1 MSKAITH
8 SRWIRGLQAGFDRFS
23 LPKGAVSRIS
33 NMVYTRR
40 GALKNC
46 DGSLIFS
53 AFGGLNPF
61 SWNPLTSKFWREVF
75 YYAPSSS
82 IRTGYF
88 GLYSDPATPLAT
100 SLGTPTLATNGT
112 GLTGTYFI
120 KMTAVDG
127 VGGESAASPE
137 ANIVVANQGIKITW
151 TPVANAYGYNVY
163 VATSSGAEVLWLPPG
178 DLAAA
183 VGVSVIGSATSTII
197 IDNTWISNANQV
209 PSTVDTSSQLIFT
222 SIPIGGYSS
231 ANAVKTLPAAI
242 SAISTGSSA
251 SIDTTSA
258 PVTTTTQF
266 LPTATAAGGPVAG
279 THPFTSATAGGTGL
293 GESFTDESGHTD
305 GGEQQSWSGFSA
317 DSGTITAVTLSV
329 NSSMSLSFG
338 SHGIGTI
345 RYSLNNGSSWYI
357 LALRSVA
364 YSATDSASLP
374 LTQDLTQVKVSA
386 FVEGGATANS
396 SATMHVL
403 SIAINVTTLVA
414 SGGTSG
420 SGGLGTGGGTPNGG
434 VSGICGPLPMIV
446 GFVGKMILALGNG
459 ITPYQSDGTTA
470 GTTQLTNTFTAV
482 YPARIASSLYNK
494 GDQIEATVAGTAYVF
509 TAQQEGTT
517 GSGGPPAFAATLGS
531 TVTDG
536 QVVWKNTGQVTT
548 SPAPRGAAH
557 EEIYAGSLWVANT
570 SPTLT
575 TDQLDGP
582 SALRMSDLNNPI
594 SWNPLN
600 AAEISPDDGDECT
613 GIKAFTVAEAG
624 IAPQNFLMFF
634 KNFSSYLIQGVFGST
649 NFSITR
655 LQTDIGNVAA
665 RSIQFLPGYGI
676 MRLSHLG
683 FAVTDGISDK
693 LQDPEAIRPLLFA
706 ETTED
711 DITPI
716 DWSTAWFSK
725 AAQTVEPPMYV
736 CAMPLVGANANLIAL
751 LTGVTVTVTSSGSPM
766 LPTGNYYV
774 QVGLRGPNGVTSLSA
789 ISGPFAIVS
798 GTSFLSVGNAA
809 LPAGYYGFRVWFGNS
824 PTTLNQYVDGD
835 STTITIQAPGSGGIP
850 PTSIAGAL
858 TRVFC
863 YDLIIKA
870 WTVFDLPFSISVLRQ
885 SRIEGSIPLTI
896 AAGRSDD
903 SIRQMQAG
911 DQTWDAGATN
921 PVIQWSFKDGEVYDE
936 GASVILYHNQV
947 IIRGDDAPSSVNV
960 TTEINGQVQ
969 AIIQASLT
977 ALGVD
982 QYEARARIFQRAEN
996 LALTISGSGP
1006 ATVESVTYEVGAK
1019 KPIGSSL
1026 VIA

>member
-1 MSKAITH
+1 MSKAVTH

-53 AFGGLNPF
+53 AFGGINPF
-61 SWNPLTSKFWREVF
+61 FWNPLTSKFWREVF
-75 YYAPSSS
+75 YYSPSSS

-178 DLAAA
+178 DLATAA
-183 VGVSVIGSATSTII
+183 GVSVIGSAIATII

-209 PSTVDTSSQLIFT
+209 PSAVDTSSQLIFT
-222 SIPIGGYSS
+222 SIPIGGYSN

-242 SAISTGSSA
+242 AAISTGSSA

-266 LPTATAAGGPVAG
+266 KPTATAPGGPIFG
-279 THPFTSATAGGTGL
+279 THAFDSATAGGTGS
-293 GESFTDESGHTD
+293 GSSFTDEAGHSD
-305 GGEQQSWSGFSA
+305 GGEQQTWSGFAA
-317 DSGTITAVTLSV
+317 DSGTVTAITISISSDMTLG
-329 NSSMSLSFG
+329 FG
-338 SHGIGTI
+338 ANGQATL
-345 RYSLNNGSSWYI
+345 RYTLNNGSSWII
-357 LALRSVA
+357 LANRNSN
-364 YSATDSASLP
+364 YSATDSASIP
-374 LTQDLTQVKVSA
+374 IAQDLTQVKVSA
-386 FVEGGATANS
+386 LIKSGSRANS
-396 SATMHVL
+396 EAEMEIF
-403 SIAINVTTLVA
+403 SIIITVTTLVA
-414 SGGTSG
+414 SGGSSG

-434 VSGICGPLPMIV
+434 VSGICSPLPMIV
-446 GFVGKMILALGNG
+446 GFVGKMMLALGNG

-470 GTTQLTNTFTAV
+470 GTTQITNTFTAV

-517 GSGGPPAFAATLGS
+517 SSGGAPAFAATLGS

-536 QVVWKNTGQVTT
+536 QVVWKNTGQVTL
-548 SPAPRGAAH
+548 SPVPRGAAH
-557 EEIYAGSLWVANT
+557 EEIYAGSLWLANT

-582 SALRMSDLNNPI
+582 SALRQSDLNNPI

-711 DITPI
+711 DITQI

-736 CAMPLVGANANLIAL
+736 CAMPLVGANANLIDL
-751 LTGVTVTVTSSGSPM
+751 LTGVTVTVISSGSPM

-774 QVGLRGPNGVTSLSA
+774 QAGLRGPNGVTSLSA
-789 ISGPFAIVS
+789 ISGPFAVVS
-798 GTSFLSVGNAA
+798 GTSFLRIGNSA

-835 STTITIQAPGSGGIP
+835 ATTINIQAPGSGGIP

-896 AAGRSDD
+896 AAGRFDD
-903 SIRQMQAG
+903 SVRQMQAG

-921 PVIQWSFKDGEVYDE
+921 PVIQWSFKDAEVYDE
-936 GASVILYHNQV
+936 GASVILFHNQV

-1019 KPIGSSL
+1019 KPVGSSL